1 MGSEVRTAQST
12 WADPVQ
18 EASPTFL
25 QGNNH
30 VSADAMAAGTVNCH
44 GRAGVLIK
52 ATKGTEI
59 QLRLIAANAT
69 CPTLL
74 AM

>member
-18 EASPTFL
+18 EASQTFL
-25 QGNNH
+25 QGNND
-30 VSADAMAAGTVNCH
+30 VSADAIAASMLNCH
-44 GRAGVLIK
+44 GRAEVLVK
-52 ATKGTEI
+52 ATKGTEM
-59 QLRLIAANAT
+59 QLRLIATNAT